1 MITIIIF
8 RRIWITITIRI
19 RIIITIILVAFFYS
33 LIGARGK
40 RENANANAN
49 ASSFYNKHIQKYSWR
64 FDAYGNK
71 SIVSVWKE
79 VKKSIFELQL
89 PVGWFGLSE

>member
-1 MITIIIF
+1 M
-8 RRIWITITIRI
+8 W
-19 RIIITIILVAFFYS
+19 
-33 LIGARGK
+33 ARGK
-40 RENANANAN
+40 RENANDSK

-79 VKKSIFELQL
+79 VKKSIFELHL
-89 PVGWFGLSE
+89 PVGWFGLSD

>member
-1 MITIIIF
+1 MNYSNNKNKNYNNNIGRLF
-8 RRIWITITIRI
+8 
-19 RIIITIILVAFFYS
+19 LFFDVS
-33 LIGARGK
+33 ARQKG
-40 RENANANAN
+40 NANDSK

>member
-1 MITIIIF
+1 MIMTIIF
-8 RRIWITITIRI
+8 RRIWIIITIRI

-40 RENANANAN
+40 RENANDSK

>member
-1 MITIIIF
+1 MNYNNNKNKNYYNNNIG
-8 RRIWITITIRI
+8 R
-19 RIIITIILVAFFYS
+19 LFYS

-40 RENANANAN
+40 RKNANDSK